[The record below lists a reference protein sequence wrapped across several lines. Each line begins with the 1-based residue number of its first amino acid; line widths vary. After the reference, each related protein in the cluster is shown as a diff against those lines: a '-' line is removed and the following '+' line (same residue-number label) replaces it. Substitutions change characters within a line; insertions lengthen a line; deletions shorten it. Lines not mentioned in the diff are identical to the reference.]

1 MSRHSPLRLA
11 SSLFAASFASRP
23 AAGASAPGRV
33 NLLGEHTDY
42 NGGPVLP
49 FAVPRRT
56 LVLAGPGEGWSAVS
70 ALDGSVHSFDPA
82 SAPEGRWTDYL
93 GGVVR
98 VLREV
103 GAAPAGAC
111 VAVASA
117 LPVGAGLSSS
127 AALSVAAA
135 RALSQMAGRR
145 LSREALAEV
154 AYHAEH
160 DVVGVQCGRMDQ
172 MISAHARAR
181 HAALIETGDR
191 SIEQIPFDLPV
202 LLVETGVSHRLA
214 DSEYN
219 RRRAECGSALEACRV
234 AGVEAA
240 DLAAVPEAELER
252 LSREMEPVLY
262 RRLRHVVRE
271 TARTRAA
278 AQALRAGDIARVG
291 ELLLEGHA
299 SIRDDFESS
308 CAEADRV
315 VESAVRHGAWGARL
329 TGAGWGG
336 TVIVLGPAGRMPAL
350 ARAIV
355 ADYRREVRRTA
366 KTWTARASSGVRSER
381 PVSRS

>member
-1 MSRHSPLRLA
+1 
-11 SSLFAASFASRP
+11 
-23 AAGASAPGRV
+23 
-33 NLLGEHTDY
+33 
-42 NGGPVLP
+42 
-49 FAVPRRT
+49 
-56 LVLAGPGEGWSAVS
+56 
-70 ALDGSVHSFDPA
+70 
-82 SAPEGRWTDYL
+82 
-93 GGVVR
+93 
-98 VLREV
+98 
-103 GAAPAGAC
+103 
-111 VAVASA
+111 
-117 LPVGAGLSSS
+117 GLSSS

-366 KTWTARASSGVRSER
+366 RTWTARASSGVRGER
-381 PVSRS
+381 PA